1 MPNKELNN
9 TVDNKWEEEFDKEV
23 VDYFWNKKTTV
34 GTQRLSINHIERI
47 KQFIHKVIKQ
57 REDELKKEF
66 KGMIPEK
73 KKLYEAKNL
82 TDVAFNCEIEG
93 FNECRKQILNKLI

>member
-1 MPNKELNN
+1 MPNIELNN
-9 TVDNKWEEEFDKEV
+9 TVDNKWEEEFDKQFMEYSFENENTLI
-23 VDYFWNKKTTV
+23 DNDTD
-34 GTQRLSINHIERI
+34 GNDI

-93 FNECRKQILNKLI
+93 FNECREHILNKLI